1 MPPRTPEHGAVR
13 RLENSEDLAR
23 REKFARQSRWNGESG
38 RAWGSTG
45 PADTAEVVQ
54 GRRGPTRADVGDH
67 LRVEEIVSCVV
78 RHDAASEAA
87 AAAASRHE
95 FTRSNAIGNY
105 NSPRRRECRDDC
117 GAERCS

>member
-23 REKFARQSRWNGESG
+23 REFAMQSRWEAESG
-38 RAWGSTG
+38 RAWGGTG
-45 PADTAEVVQ
+45 PADPAEVVQ

-78 RHDAASEAA
+78 RHDAEAA

-95 FTRSNAIGNY
+95 FTRSNGIGNY